1 MLCHGNTDQVLEWL
15 ESIGCV
21 NVERGKTNDFEDQC
35 MVTLNKALQVAVQHN
50 KMSIAKLLLE
60 HGASMFLF

>member
-21 NVERGKTNDFEDQC
+21 NVERGKANDFEDQC

-50 KMSIAKLLLE
+50 KMNIAKLLLE